1 MMVETSSSLP
11 VKSIIIAHLTCAILL
26 ALLRTHAPPPSIK
39 RPIKRR
45 TFRISSVPP
54 DVTEC
59 DLRTYLKDLVEDST
73 QDDFIISLAPYSNG
87 KIQIA
92 TVTFTRT
99 EPSQF
104 SECKTDERLYLQIE
118 GMQSRIIVDCDFQ
131 GVTPL
136 YSAKEPTVEWV
147 EVSLVC
153 SFNQGLTTE
162 CAVLLLS
169 PGLLDTHSDR
179 GSPAPKTIRCG

>member
-1 MMVETSSSLP
+1 MMFEIISGLP
-11 VKSIIIAHLTCAILL
+11 VESIIIALLSCAILL
-26 ALLRTHAPPPSIK
+26 LLLRTHAPPPSIK

-45 TFRISSVPP
+45 TFRISSIPP
-54 DVTEC
+54 DVTEH

-73 QDDFIISLAPYSNG
+73 EDDFTISLAPYSHG

-104 SECKTDERLYLQIE
+104 SECKIDERFYLQIE

-131 GVTPL
+131 GVTSL
-136 YSAKEPTVEWV
+136 YNAKEPAVE
-147 EVSLVC
+147 
-153 SFNQGLTTE
+153 
-162 CAVLLLS
+162 
-169 PGLLDTHSDR
+169 
-179 GSPAPKTIRCG
+179 

>member
-1 MMVETSSSLP
+1 MMVEIISSLL
-11 VKSIIIAHLTCAILL
+11 VESIIIALLSCAILL
-26 ALLRTHAPPPSIK
+26 LLLRSHAPPPSIK
-39 RPIKRR
+39 RPINRR
-45 TFRISSVPP
+45 TFRISSIPP
-54 DVTEC
+54 DVTER
-59 DLRTYLKDLVEDST
+59 DLRTYLLEDST
-73 QDDFIISLAPYSNG
+73 QDDFTISLAPYSHG

-99 EPSQF
+99 EPSRF
-104 SECKTDERLYLQIE
+104 SECRTDERLYLRME

-136 YSAKEPTVEWV
+136 YSAKGPTVEWV
-147 EVSLVC
+147 EVPPVR
-153 SFNQGLTTE
+153 SFNQELTTE